1 MKIVIVGGGTAGW
14 LTALHAKKLF
24 KNDHI
29 TLIESQDIPII
40 GVGEATTPHLI
51 DFLEELNIDFVDV
64 IKNTDGTIKNGISF
78 EDWNGDGKKY
88 LHGFSVRDE
97 ANPFVLDNSK
107 SNFYDVYLRYLI
119 QNKLSFLEKTY
130 TPLISYQNIINLRNQ
145 SFALHFDAAK
155 LSNYLSKLSI
165 NRGIEHIIDEY
176 ECCEQDENGFIKKIK
191 TKNHLL
197 DVDFVF
203 DCSGFQKLFIGNL
216 FKDRWIDYQNHL
228 PMKKAVLFPT
238 KNTSSK
244 PYTTARAM
252 KYGWVF
258 EIPLQNRTGRGY
270 IFDSDYI
277 DSDQA
282 CKELKTVYNDV
293 EPSRTI
299 TFSAGRFTNS
309 WIKNCIG
316 LGLSTNFVEPL
327 ESTSIF
333 VTIGQLKLLTKFKE
347 HLSSQNVDGIKNFN
361 MITGSNK
368 FNKIIGSNND
378 AILKFIYLHYMT
390 KRKDSDFWLEFRE
403 KNTPPE
409 GMDLIMTDIMNGKL
423 NDNSLPMNTSSAF
436 NLESY
441 LHICNGL
448 EIYEEHNT
456 NLPIFPN
463 HHLYSMMLELEQVKN
478 NEQSHSKFI
487 ADVWHNKIKRHPVP
501 FKVM

>member
-14 LTALHAKKLF
+14 LTALYAKKLF

-40 GVGEATTPHLI
+40 GVGEATTPHII
-51 DFLEELNIDFVDV
+51 DFLEELHIDFVDV

-88 LHGFSVRDE
+88 LHGFSVRNE

-119 QNKLSFLEKTY
+119 QNKLSFLKNTY
-130 TPLISYQNIINLRNQ
+130 TPLISYENKINLKNQ
-145 SFALHFDAAK
+145 SFALHFDASK

-238 KNTSSK
+238 KITSSK

-277 DSDQA
+277 SIDQA
-282 CKELKTVYNDV
+282 CEELKTVYDEV
-293 EPSRTI
+293 KPLRTI
-299 TFSAGRFTNS
+299 DFSAGRFTNS

-333 VTIGQLKLLTKFKE
+333 VTIGQLKLLKKFKE
-347 HLSSQNVDGIKNFN
+347 NICNQDESEIK
-361 MITGSNK
+361 K
-368 FNKIIGSNND
+368 FNNIIGNNND
-378 AILKFIYLHYMT
+378 AILKFIYLHYLT
-390 KRKDSDFWLEFRE
+390 KRNDSNFWLEFKD
-403 KNTPPE
+403 KNIPPQ
-409 GMDLIMTDIMNGKL
+409 GMDLILTDIENGQL
-423 NDNSLPMNTSSAF
+423 NENSLPKNTSSAF

-448 EIYEEHNT
+448 EMYSEQNI

-463 HHLYSMMLELEQVKN
+463 HHLYSMILHLDQVKN
-478 NEQSHSKFI
+478 NELSHSLFI
-487 ADVWHNKIKRHPVP
+487 SKLDK
-501 FKVM
+501 

>member
-14 LTALHAKKLF
+14 LTALYAKKLF

-40 GVGEATTPHLI
+40 GVGEATTPHII
-51 DFLEELNIDFVDV
+51 DFLEELHIDFVDV

-88 LHGFSVRDE
+88 LHGFSVRNE

-119 QNKLSFLEKTY
+119 QNKLSFLKNTY
-130 TPLISYQNIINLRNQ
+130 TPLISYENKINLTNQ
-145 SFALHFDAAK
+145 SFALHFDASK

-238 KNTSSK
+238 KITSSK

-277 DSDQA
+277 SIDQA
-282 CKELKTVYNDV
+282 CEELKTVYDEV
-293 EPSRTI
+293 EPLRTI
-299 TFSAGRFTNS
+299 YFSAGRFTNS

-333 VTIGQLKLLTKFKE
+333 VTIGQLKLLKKFKE
-347 HLSSQNVDGIKNFN
+347 NICNQDESEIK
-361 MITGSNK
+361 K
-368 FNKIIGSNND
+368 FNNIIGNNND
-378 AILKFIYLHYMT
+378 AILKFIYLHYLT
-390 KRKDSDFWLEFRE
+390 KRNDSNFWLEFKD
-403 KNTPPE
+403 KNIPPQ
-409 GMDLIMTDIMNGKL
+409 GMDLILTDIENGQL
-423 NDNSLPMNTSSAF
+423 NENSLPKNTSSAF

-448 EIYEEHNT
+448 EMYSEQNI

-463 HHLYSMMLELEQVKN
+463 HHLYSMILHLDQVKN
-478 NEQSHSKFI
+478 NELSHSIFI
-487 ADVWHNKIKRHPVP
+487 SKLDK
-501 FKVM
+501 

>member
-14 LTALHAKKLF
+14 LTALYAKKLF

-51 DFLEELNIDFVDV
+51 DFLEELHIDFVDV

-88 LHGFSVRDE
+88 LHGFSVRNE

-119 QNKLSFLEKTY
+119 QNKLSFLKNTY
-130 TPLISYQNIINLRNQ
+130 TPLISYENKINLKNQ
-145 SFALHFDAAK
+145 SFALHFDASK

-238 KNTSSK
+238 KITSSK

-277 DSDQA
+277 SIDQA
-282 CKELKTVYNDV
+282 CEELKTVYDEV
-293 EPSRTI
+293 KPLRTI
-299 TFSAGRFTNS
+299 DFSAGRFTNS

-333 VTIGQLKLLTKFKE
+333 VTIGQLKLLKKFKE
-347 HLSSQNVDGIKNFN
+347 NICNQDESEIK
-361 MITGSNK
+361 K
-368 FNKIIGSNND
+368 FNDIIGNNND
-378 AILKFIYLHYMT
+378 AILKFIYLHYLT
-390 KRKDSDFWLEFRE
+390 KRNDSNFWLEFKD
-403 KNTPPE
+403 KNIPPQ
-409 GMDLIMTDIMNGKL
+409 GMDLILTDIENGQL
-423 NDNSLPMNTSSAF
+423 NENSLPKNTSSAF

-448 EIYEEHNT
+448 EMYSEQNI

-463 HHLYSMMLELEQVKN
+463 HHLYSMILHLDQVKN
-478 NEQSHSKFI
+478 NELSHSLFI
-487 ADVWHNKIKRHPVP
+487 SKLDK
-501 FKVM
+501 

>member
-14 LTALHAKKLF
+14 LTALYAKKLF

-40 GVGEATTPHLI
+40 GVGEATTPHII
-51 DFLEELNIDFVDV
+51 DFLEDLHIDFVDV

-97 ANPFVLDNSK
+97 ANPFILDNSK

-119 QNKLSFLEKTY
+119 QNKLSFLENTY

-216 FKDRWIDYQNHL
+216 FEDRWIDYQKHL

-277 DSDQA
+277 NTDQA
-282 CKELKTVYNDV
+282 CEELQTVYDDV
-293 EPSRTI
+293 ELLRTI
-299 TFSAGRFTNS
+299 NFSAGRFTNS

-333 VTIGQLKLLTKFKE
+333 TTIGQLKLLKKFKE
-347 HLSSQNVDGIKNFN
+347 NIINQDENEIKNY
-361 MITGSNK
+361 
-368 FNKIIGSNND
+368 NKIIGNNND
-378 AILKFIYLHYMT
+378 AILNFIYLHYLT
-390 KRKDSDFWLEFRE
+390 KRRDSDFWLEFKD
-403 KNTPPE
+403 KNIPPQ
-409 GMDLIMTDIMNGKL
+409 GMDLLLTDIENGQL
-423 NDNSLPMNTSSAF
+423 NENSLPKNTSSAF

-448 EIYEEHNT
+448 EMYSEQNI

-463 HHLYSMMLELEQVKN
+463 YHLYSLMLNLEQVKN
-478 NEQSHSKFI
+478 NEKLHTKFI
-487 ADVWHNKIKRHPVP
+487 AELSTLDTLKTLIYNK
-501 FKVM
+501 

>member
-14 LTALHAKKLF
+14 LTALYAKKLF

-40 GVGEATTPHLI
+40 GVGEATTPHII
-51 DFLEELNIDFVDV
+51 DFLEELHIDFVDV

-88 LHGFSVRDE
+88 LHGFSVRNE

-119 QNKLSFLEKTY
+119 QNKLSFLKNTY
-130 TPLISYQNIINLRNQ
+130 TPLISYENKINLKNQ
-145 SFALHFDAAK
+145 SFALHFDASK

-238 KNTSSK
+238 KITSSK

-277 DSDQA
+277 SIDQA
-282 CKELKTVYNDV
+282 CEELKTVYDEV
-293 EPSRTI
+293 EPLRTI
-299 TFSAGRFTNS
+299 DFSAGRFTNS

-333 VTIGQLKLLTKFKE
+333 VTIGQLKLLKKFKE
-347 HLSSQNVDGIKNFN
+347 NICNQDESEIK
-361 MITGSNK
+361 K
-368 FNKIIGSNND
+368 FNNIIGNNND
-378 AILKFIYLHYMT
+378 AILKFIYLHYLT
-390 KRKDSDFWLEFRE
+390 KRNDSNFWLEFKD
-403 KNTPPE
+403 KNIPPQ
-409 GMDLIMTDIMNGKL
+409 GMDLILTDIENGQL
-423 NDNSLPMNTSSAF
+423 NENSLPKNTSSAF

-448 EIYEEHNT
+448 EMYSEQNI

-463 HHLYSMMLELEQVKN
+463 HHLYSMILHLDQVKN
-478 NEQSHSKFI
+478 NELSHSIFI
-487 ADVWHNKIKRHPVP
+487 SKLDK
-501 FKVM
+501 

>member
-14 LTALHAKKLF
+14 LTALYAKKLF

-40 GVGEATTPHLI
+40 GVGEATTPHII
-51 DFLEELNIDFVDV
+51 DFLEELHIDFVDV

-88 LHGFSVRDE
+88 LHGFSVRNE

-119 QNKLSFLEKTY
+119 QNKLSFLKNTY
-130 TPLISYQNIINLRNQ
+130 TPLISYENKINLKNQ
-145 SFALHFDAAK
+145 SFALHFDASK

-238 KNTSSK
+238 KITSSK

-277 DSDQA
+277 SIDQA
-282 CKELKTVYNDV
+282 CEELKTVYDEV
-293 EPSRTI
+293 KPLRTI
-299 TFSAGRFTNS
+299 DFSAGRFTNS

-333 VTIGQLKLLTKFKE
+333 VTIGQLKLLKKFKE
-347 HLSSQNVDGIKNFN
+347 NICNQDESEIK
-361 MITGSNK
+361 K
-368 FNKIIGSNND
+368 FNDIIGNNND
-378 AILKFIYLHYMT
+378 AILKFIYLHYLT
-390 KRKDSDFWLEFRE
+390 KRNDSNFWLEFKD
-403 KNTPPE
+403 KNIPPQ
-409 GMDLIMTDIMNGKL
+409 GMDLILTDIENGQL
-423 NDNSLPMNTSSAF
+423 NENSLPKNTSSAF

-448 EIYEEHNT
+448 EMYSEQNI

-463 HHLYSMMLELEQVKN
+463 HHLYSMILHLDQVKN
-478 NEQSHSKFI
+478 NELSHSLFI
-487 ADVWHNKIKRHPVP
+487 SKLDK
-501 FKVM
+501 

>member
-14 LTALHAKKLF
+14 LTALYAKKLF

-40 GVGEATTPHLI
+40 GVGEATTPHII

-78 EDWNGDGKKY
+78 EDWNGDGKQY

-119 QNKLSFLEKTY
+119 QNKLSFLENTY

-238 KNTSSK
+238 KITSSK

-277 DSDQA
+277 SIDQA
-282 CKELKTVYNDV
+282 CEELKTVYDEV
-293 EPSRTI
+293 KPLRTI
-299 TFSAGRFTNS
+299 DFSAGRFTNS

-333 VTIGQLKLLTKFKE
+333 VTIGQLKLLKKFKE
-347 HLSSQNVDGIKNFN
+347 NICNQDESEIK
-361 MITGSNK
+361 K
-368 FNKIIGSNND
+368 FNDIIGNNND
-378 AILKFIYLHYMT
+378 AILKFIYLHYLT
-390 KRKDSDFWLEFRE
+390 KRNDSNFWLEFKD
-403 KNTPPE
+403 KNIPPQ
-409 GMDLIMTDIMNGKL
+409 GMDLILTDIENGQL
-423 NDNSLPMNTSSAF
+423 NENSLPKNTSSAF

-448 EIYEEHNT
+448 EMYSEQNI

-463 HHLYSMMLELEQVKN
+463 HHLYSMILHLDQVKN
-478 NEQSHSKFI
+478 NELSHSLFI
-487 ADVWHNKIKRHPVP
+487 SKLDK
-501 FKVM
+501 

>member
-14 LTALHAKKLF
+14 LTALYAKKLF

-40 GVGEATTPHLI
+40 GVGEATTPHII
-51 DFLEELNIDFVDV
+51 DFLEELHIDFVDV

-88 LHGFSVRDE
+88 LHGFSVRNE

-119 QNKLSFLEKTY
+119 QNKLSFLKNTY
-130 TPLISYQNIINLRNQ
+130 TPLISYENKINLKNQ
-145 SFALHFDAAK
+145 SFALHFDASK

-238 KNTSSK
+238 KITSSK

-277 DSDQA
+277 SIDQA
-282 CKELKTVYNDV
+282 CEELKTVYDEV
-293 EPSRTI
+293 EPLRTI
-299 TFSAGRFTNS
+299 DFSAGRFTNS

-333 VTIGQLKLLTKFKE
+333 VTIGQLKLLKKFKE
-347 HLSSQNVDGIKNFN
+347 NICNQDESEIK
-361 MITGSNK
+361 K
-368 FNKIIGSNND
+368 FNNIIGNNND
-378 AILKFIYLHYMT
+378 AILKFIYLHYLT
-390 KRKDSDFWLEFRE
+390 KRNDSNFWLEFKD
-403 KNTPPE
+403 KNIPPQ
-409 GMDLIMTDIMNGKL
+409 GMDLILTDIENGQL
-423 NDNSLPMNTSSAF
+423 NENSLPKNTSSAF

-448 EIYEEHNT
+448 EMYSEQNI

-463 HHLYSMMLELEQVKN
+463 HHLYSMILHLDQVKN
-478 NEQSHSKFI
+478 NELSHSLFI
-487 ADVWHNKIKRHPVP
+487 SKLDK
-501 FKVM
+501 

>member
-14 LTALHAKKLF
+14 LTALYAKKLF

-51 DFLEELNIDFVDV
+51 DFLEELHIDFVDV

-88 LHGFSVRDE
+88 LHGFSVRNE

-119 QNKLSFLEKTY
+119 QNKLSFLKNTY
-130 TPLISYQNIINLRNQ
+130 TPLISYENKINLKNQ
-145 SFALHFDAAK
+145 SFALHFDASK

-238 KNTSSK
+238 KITSSK

-277 DSDQA
+277 SIDQA
-282 CKELKTVYNDV
+282 CEELKTVYDEV
-293 EPSRTI
+293 EPLRTI
-299 TFSAGRFTNS
+299 DFSAGRFTNS

-333 VTIGQLKLLTKFKE
+333 VTIGQLKLLKKFKE
-347 HLSSQNVDGIKNFN
+347 NICNQDESEIK
-361 MITGSNK
+361 K
-368 FNKIIGSNND
+368 FNDIIGNNND
-378 AILKFIYLHYMT
+378 AILKFIYLHYLT
-390 KRKDSDFWLEFRE
+390 KRNDSNFWLEFKD
-403 KNTPPE
+403 KNIPPQ
-409 GMDLIMTDIMNGKL
+409 GMDLILTDIENGQL
-423 NDNSLPMNTSSAF
+423 NENSLPKNTSSAF

-448 EIYEEHNT
+448 EMYSEQNI

-463 HHLYSMMLELEQVKN
+463 HHLYSMILHLDQVKN
-478 NEQSHSKFI
+478 NELSHSLFI
-487 ADVWHNKIKRHPVP
+487 SKLDK
-501 FKVM
+501 

>member
-14 LTALHAKKLF
+14 LTALYAKKLF

-40 GVGEATTPHLI
+40 GVGEATTPHII
-51 DFLEELNIDFVDV
+51 DFLEELHIDFVDV

-88 LHGFSVRDE
+88 LHGFSVRNE

-119 QNKLSFLEKTY
+119 QNKLSFLKNTY
-130 TPLISYQNIINLRNQ
+130 TPLISYENKINLKNQ
-145 SFALHFDAAK
+145 SFALHFDASK

-238 KNTSSK
+238 KITSSK

-277 DSDQA
+277 SIDQA
-282 CKELKTVYNDV
+282 CEELKTVYDEV
-293 EPSRTI
+293 EPLRTI
-299 TFSAGRFTNS
+299 DFSAGRFTNS

-333 VTIGQLKLLTKFKE
+333 VTIGQLKLLKKFKE
-347 HLSSQNVDGIKNFN
+347 NICNQDESEIK
-361 MITGSNK
+361 K
-368 FNKIIGSNND
+368 FNDIIGNNND
-378 AILKFIYLHYMT
+378 AILKFIYLHYLT
-390 KRKDSDFWLEFRE
+390 KRNDSNFWLEFKD
-403 KNTPPE
+403 KNIPPQ
-409 GMDLIMTDIMNGKL
+409 GMDLILTDIENGQL
-423 NDNSLPMNTSSAF
+423 NENSLPKNTSSAF

-448 EIYEEHNT
+448 EMYSEQNI

-463 HHLYSMMLELEQVKN
+463 HHLYSMILHLDQVKN
-478 NEQSHSKFI
+478 NELSHSIFI
-487 ADVWHNKIKRHPVP
+487 SKLDK
-501 FKVM
+501 

>member
-14 LTALHAKKLF
+14 LTALYAKKLF

-51 DFLEELNIDFVDV
+51 DFLEELHIDFVDV

-88 LHGFSVRDE
+88 LHGFSVRNE

-119 QNKLSFLEKTY
+119 QNKLSFLKNTY
-130 TPLISYQNIINLRNQ
+130 TPLISYENKINLKNQ
-145 SFALHFDAAK
+145 SFALHFDASK

-238 KNTSSK
+238 KITSSK

-277 DSDQA
+277 SIDQA
-282 CKELKTVYNDV
+282 CEELKTVYDEV
-293 EPSRTI
+293 EPLRTI
-299 TFSAGRFTNS
+299 DFSAGRFTNS

-333 VTIGQLKLLTKFKE
+333 VTIGQLKLLKKFKE
-347 HLSSQNVDGIKNFN
+347 NICNQDESEIK
-361 MITGSNK
+361 K
-368 FNKIIGSNND
+368 FNNIIGNNND
-378 AILKFIYLHYMT
+378 AILKFIYLHYLT
-390 KRKDSDFWLEFRE
+390 KRNDSNFWLEFKD
-403 KNTPPE
+403 KNIPPQ
-409 GMDLIMTDIMNGKL
+409 GMDLILTDIENGQL
-423 NDNSLPMNTSSAF
+423 NENSLPKNTSSAF

-448 EIYEEHNT
+448 EMYSEQNI

-463 HHLYSMMLELEQVKN
+463 HHLYSMILHLDQVKN
-478 NEQSHSKFI
+478 NELSHSIFI
-487 ADVWHNKIKRHPVP
+487 SKLDK
-501 FKVM
+501 

>member
-14 LTALHAKKLF
+14 LTALYAKKLF

-51 DFLEELNIDFVDV
+51 DFLEELHIDFVDV

-88 LHGFSVRDE
+88 LHGFSVRNE

-119 QNKLSFLEKTY
+119 QNKLSFLKNTY
-130 TPLISYQNIINLRNQ
+130 TPLISYENKINLKNQ
-145 SFALHFDAAK
+145 SFALHFDASK

-238 KNTSSK
+238 KITSSK

-277 DSDQA
+277 SIDQA
-282 CKELKTVYNDV
+282 CEELKTVYDEV
-293 EPSRTI
+293 EPLRTI
-299 TFSAGRFTNS
+299 DFSAGRFTNS

-333 VTIGQLKLLTKFKE
+333 VTIGQLKLLKKFKE
-347 HLSSQNVDGIKNFN
+347 NICNQDESEIK
-361 MITGSNK
+361 K
-368 FNKIIGSNND
+368 FNNIIGNNND
-378 AILKFIYLHYMT
+378 AILKFIYLHYLT
-390 KRKDSDFWLEFRE
+390 KRNDSNFWLEFKD
-403 KNTPPE
+403 KNIPPQ
-409 GMDLIMTDIMNGKL
+409 GMDLILTDIENGQL
-423 NDNSLPMNTSSAF
+423 NENSLPKNTSSAF

-448 EIYEEHNT
+448 EMYSEQNI

-463 HHLYSMMLELEQVKN
+463 HHLYSMILHLDQVKN
-478 NEQSHSKFI
+478 NELSHSLFI
-487 ADVWHNKIKRHPVP
+487 SKLDK
-501 FKVM
+501 